1 MEVRMGIVI
10 LLIIEENKF
19 YWIYLFLIVDIK
31 LMFFFQNLDLI

>member
-1 MEVRMGIVI
+1 MGIVI